1 MPLYSLRC
9 WKRDGSGNENG
20 LYGAWE
26 LQSEWTI
33 EANGDDDARS
43 QAIGFVGPTVASDQ
57 QYVSL
62 IRDGGRPVWKAE
74 RD

>member
-1 MPLYSLRC
+1 MPLYSLKC
-9 WKRDGSGNENG
+9 FKRDGHGDGEG
-20 LYGAWE
+20 RYGDWE

-43 QAIGFVGPTVASDQ
+43 QAIGFVGPSVVSDQ

-62 IRDGGRPVWKAE
+62 IRDGGRPVWKVE
-74 RD
+74 PD